1 MKKNSSM
8 IKIVEFRRI
17 SELFLINNGSGIIPV
32 LKVNSR
38 TIIKSEPGLM
48 TLHLLKSYDN
58 WSEKYS

>member
-17 SELFLINNGSGIIPV
+17 SELFLINSGSSIIPV
-32 LKVNSR
+32 LKVNSI
-38 TIIKSEPGLM
+38 TTGKIEPGLL
-48 TLHLLKSYDN
+48 TLHLLRSYDN